1 MSVVV
6 LQPWTSLHEVELIW
20 WHTSFWMVVAAPPVL
35 AVFVCMIGGW
45 RQPWMDGKKR
55 EWKHSWLD
63 GLTYSLTLSI
73 HFFPTFSLS
82 ISSPP
87 TYSHIEW
94 GITSIISPYLSLSLS
109 LPLHSGHS
117 VPIEYACCG
126 HEWVPQ
132 QSYHVLIRSILVAR
146 LILLHPFSP
155 IIGQKPL
162 PTCQQQPQYKCCNLF
177 FTATGHLR
185 SV

>member
-55 EWKHSWLD
+55 EWKREWKHSWLD

-94 GITSIISPYLSLSLS
+94 GISPSHFYYLSISISVALSATS
-109 LPLHSGHS
+109 FWPF
-117 VPIEYACCG
+117 CTNR
-126 HEWVPQ
+126 
-132 QSYHVLIRSILVAR
+132 IRLLWAR
-146 LILLHPFSP
+146 MSP
-155 IIGQKPL
+155 TAIIPR
-162 PTCQQQPQYKCCNLF
+162 P
-177 FTATGHLR
+177 H
-185 SV
+185 